1 MSTKLE
7 KAQATAELVNLIHD
21 AIEHVLEPIERDECP
36 TVVGLALAYH
46 VGVGLAYVA
55 EEHGVDSARQWLTN
69 ILSTIARHP
78 DVTDVLS
85 IKIQSEVRA
94 AD

>member
-7 KAQATAELVNLIHD
+7 KAQATAELVCRIHD
-21 AIEHVLEPIERDECP
+21 AIEHVLEPIEREECP

-46 VGVGLAYVA
+46 VGVGLAHIA
-55 EEHGVDSARQWLTN
+55 EVHGVDYARQWLTN
-69 ILSTIARHP
+69 ILSAIARHP
-78 DVTDVLS
+78 EVTDVLS